1 MEGPDFEGL
10 CELTYERVV
19 NAAFLIVGDREEA
32 LDVAQE
38 TYARA
43 YERWTQVRSME
54 NPEGWLYRV
63 CVNLSISSRRRAWRR
78 VRGQGAASLEQ
89 SFEASDPALARA
101 LERLTPAQRSVI
113 VLRFYLD
120 QSVETTSELL
130 GKRPG
135 TIRALTSQGI
145 ARLRDDLGSSWLE
158 EDDEHAIP

>member
-1 MEGPDFEGL
+1 M
-10 CELTYERVV
+10 
-19 NAAFLIVGDREEA
+19 
-32 LDVAQE
+32 
-38 TYARA
+38 
-43 YERWTQVRSME
+43 
-54 NPEGWLYRV
+54 
-63 CVNLSISSRRRAWRR
+63 
-78 VRGQGAASLEQ
+78 
-89 SFEASDPALARA
+89 
-101 LERLTPAQRSVI
+101 I